1 MGARRFVE
9 GLYQALRLK
18 RNQSRVWPQIMIE
31 VILEAAPVQTVA
43 VTVLSIR
50 SSCSSRRTFNLN
62 DLLPLLFL
70 LQM

>member
-1 MGARRFVE
+1 MGGRRFIE
-9 GLYQALRLK
+9 GLYQAFRVK

-43 VTVLSIR
+43 VTVLRIR
-50 SSCSSRRTFNLN
+50 SSCSSRRTFNVN